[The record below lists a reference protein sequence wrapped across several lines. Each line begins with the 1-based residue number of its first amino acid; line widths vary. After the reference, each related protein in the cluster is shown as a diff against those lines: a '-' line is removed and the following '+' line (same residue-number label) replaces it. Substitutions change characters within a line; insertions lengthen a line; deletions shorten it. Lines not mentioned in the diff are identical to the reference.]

1 MAADDA
7 SAQVLAAND
16 AFYAA
21 FNRKDAEAMDAVWSR
36 SPEAGC
42 IHPGWNLIRG
52 RGEVIESWASILGN
66 PNQARIVVGGA
77 SVTVLGDVAIVVCRE
92 LVAGSPLAATN
103 VFVREDGAWKLLHHQ
118 SGPVTSLSA

>member
-7 SAQVLAAND
+7 SEQVLAAND
-16 AFYAA
+16 AFYTA
-21 FNRKDAEAMDAVWSR
+21 FNRKDIAAMDAVWSR

-52 RGEVIESWASILGN
+52 RDEVIDSWAGILGN
-66 PNQARIVVGGA
+66 PNQPRIVVGGA
-77 SVTVLGDVAIVVCRE
+77 SATILGDVAIVVCRE

-103 VFVREDGAWKLLHHQ
+103 IYVREDGAWKLLHHQ
-118 SGPVTSLSA
+118 SGPVASMSA